1 MDSGA
6 APAPANAAE
15 KTAWV
20 LMAAALLFILEY
32 HLVPALLAGLFVY
45 SVVHASARR
54 LSVRFLS
61 HNQAKL
67 MVVVLIALVVIA
79 AAGATVLLLIAFLKG
94 KLGDLPHLL
103 DRMAAIIESARDRLG
118 LSRWIP
124 ATDELKAQIAAALR
138 GHARE
143 LQQAGGEAGRLLMH
157 GLAGVVVGA
166 LATFEHRV
174 PERPLALAL
183 AGRLRRLQDA
193 FEKIVFAQLKI
204 SGLNALFTALFLLI
218 ALPLFG
224 VELPLRKTLVVIT
237 FVVGLLPV
245 VGNLLSNTAIVVIAL
260 GTSLPAAISS
270 LVFLVVIHKLEY
282 LLNARIV
289 GGQIRAAAW
298 EILLAMLCFEAAFG
312 VPGLVLAPI
321 VYAYAKRE
329 LADREWI

>member
-1 MDSGA
+1 
-6 APAPANAAE
+6 
-15 KTAWV
+15 
-20 LMAAALLFILEY
+20 MAAALLFILEY

-204 SGLNALFTALFLLI
+204 SGLNDLFTALFLLI